1 MVRCGRGAAMITPTQ
16 DVLFIA
22 FRAFILSL
30 LPGVSVI
37 QGLGNG
43 SPMPAG
49 EFICI
54 TPGAQ
59 RRLSTNHTID
69 DSPGLARAVLQPT
82 EYTIQVDC
90 YGPNASDYATTLSA
104 MWRDPYGCDAMAPDA
119 APFYSTDPTQAPLIN
134 GEENYEQRWTFSALL
149 QFNPV
154 VSVPQQYADSLV
166 LDLVSVDAEF
176 PPAP

>member
-1 MVRCGRGAAMITPTQ
+1 MITPTQ

-22 FRAFILSL
+22 LRAFIMAL
-30 LPGVSVI
+30 LPNVPVI

-43 SPMPAG
+43 SPMPLG

-59 RRLSTNHTID
+59 RRLATNHDLGTLD
-69 DSPGLARAVLQPT
+69 GGTRRVRQPT
-82 EYTIQVDC
+82 EYTVQIDC
-90 YGPNASDYATTLSA
+90 YGPNASDYATTLSV
-104 MWRDPYGCDAMAPDA
+104 MWRDPYGCEAMAPDA
-119 APFYSTDPTQAPLIN
+119 APLYSTDPVQAPLIN

-154 VSVPQQYADSLV
+154 VSAPQQYADSLV